1 MHKIDCDARTDMLH
15 FLYHS
20 WEGGKDAMQ
29 TITLDVPDDLAV
41 RLRVV
46 EKRLP
51 NILELGLR
59 QFYAQSQIGFDGA
72 AEILELLA
80 SLPTPEAILA
90 IHPSDAFQSRI
101 DALLEKN
108 REEGLT
114 VEEDAEW
121 ERYMYLEHLVRMAK
135 AKALVSSL
143 SVEDDLSPSQRAE
156 LAVLAL
162 KSDEQLRSIASA
174 FVDVERQ
181 TKLEELATTQKTRPL
196 VPDERI
202 ELDRLLDFSY
212 QFMLR
217 KAEAVR
223 LLALRGHKIFP
234 QANPETY

>member
-1 MHKIDCDARTDMLH
+1 
-15 FLYHS
+15 
-20 WEGGKDAMQ
+20 MQ

-90 IHPSDAFQSRI
+90 IHPSPAFQSRI

-114 VEEDAEW
+114 AEEDAEW

-135 AKALVSSL
+135 GKALAQVG
-143 SVEDDLSPSQRAE
+143 
-156 LAVLAL
+156 
-162 KSDEQLRSIASA
+162 
-174 FVDVERQ
+174 
-181 TKLEELATTQKTRPL
+181 
-196 VPDERI
+196 
-202 ELDRLLDFSY
+202 
-212 QFMLR
+212 R
-217 KAEAVR
+217 KH
-223 LLALRGHKIFP
+223 L
-234 QANPETY
+234 